1 MKPTEEKRG
10 AWRGTLMHR
19 FLSLADLDRVR
30 KAGEDPE
37 GELAK
42 ILEEMVAS
50 SVFTGEEGAAIST
63 GEAAAYFRSPL
74 GVRMLASPG
83 VRREWGFNLYREER
97 NLLVQG
103 VIDCAFL
110 EGDEWVLVD
119 YKTDRVE
126 DTKAFTDE
134 YRPQLKWYAEA
145 IRDLTGKP
153 VKETWL
159 YSLSRGEA
167 YPV

>member
-1 MKPTEEKRG
+1 MNLKNIP
-10 AWRGTLMHR
+10 
-19 FLSLADLDRVR
+19 SLAYNLPQDVLCLKYNGDFEQEIELIDALLKRSLPQPLVER
-30 KAGEDPE
+30 LQMEKLLAE
-37 GELAK
+37 GMMKDYETSFDEALAK
-42 ILEEMVAS
+42 FQTNIEGFTAEELKSYM
-50 SVFTGEEGAAIST
+50 
-63 GEAAAYFRSPL
+63 
-74 GVRMLASPG
+74 
-83 VRREWGFNLYREER
+83 
-97 NLLVQG
+97 VQG